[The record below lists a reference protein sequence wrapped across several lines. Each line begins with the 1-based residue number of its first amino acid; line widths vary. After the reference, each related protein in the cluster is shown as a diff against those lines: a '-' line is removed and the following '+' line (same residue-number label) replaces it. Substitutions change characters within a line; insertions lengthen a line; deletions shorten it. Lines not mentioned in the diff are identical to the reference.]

1 MIQLNLDIPRRETR
15 SATPG
20 DAVIESILSG
30 GGYSGTSVPG
40 VLGACI
46 SRLSGVL
53 SSGDVDPILHGLLP
67 TIARQ
72 IVEDGEVIL
81 FFGPDLKLEAVSSYD
96 LTGTSE
102 NRIYTVDIAGPS
114 RTMTYRNIRQNQVV
128 HGIIRSQRHQ
138 SWRGEPW
145 RQSGGALVSQL
156 DAADKAIREEA
167 GQPRGSLLPTTA
179 GESPPR
185 VKKLLSSLLR
195 LRGGLSS
202 YPLLGRQGESPG
214 PSPQAIRLQTS
225 SLPELLKARADLSAA
240 LAESLGF
247 SRVILGMGTA
257 GQVSR
262 PDGLRSWIVS
272 TASAWVNTLKND
284 MERVLER
291 PVVLS
296 LEPVLAGLVPLG
308 LRVGAAARLH
318 AAGWSQEAAE
328 RLVRLN
334 P

>member
-1 MIQLNLDIPRRETR
+1 MIQLNLSTPHREFR
-15 SATPG
+15 SASSG

-30 GGYSGTSVPG
+30 GGYASPSVPG

-53 SSGDVDPILHGLLP
+53 SSGDVDPVLHGLLP

-81 FFGPDLKLEAVSSYD
+81 FFGPDLKLEPVSSYD
-96 LTGTSE
+96 MTGTSE

-114 RTMTYRNIRQNQVV
+114 RTMTYRNIGRNQVV
-128 HGIIRSQRHQ
+128 HGIVRPQRHQ

-214 PSPQAIRLQTS
+214 PSPQPIRLQTC
-225 SLPELLKARADLSAA
+225 SLPELLRAREDLSGS
-240 LAESLGF
+240 LSESLGF
-247 SRVILGMGTA
+247 SKVILGMGVG

-262 PDGLRSWIVS
+262 PDALRSWIATS
-272 TASAWVNTLKND
+272 ATAWAGILQNEL
-284 MERVLER
+284 ERVLER

-308 LRVGAAARLH
+308 LRSGAAARLV
-318 AAGWSQEAAE
+318 AAGWTKPEAE
-328 RLVRLN
+328 KLTRLS
-334 P
+334 